1 MANLYLSARYDNATH
16 LDSDF
21 LQFPEEEE
29 GAGGESGGHPDENN
43 EISAERGGGRAA
55 DGGITHLAF
64 RWVTR
69 VRSGQ
74 QTARNRSME
83 MADRV
88 RMLEIMHKTETQS
101 SVRISKQTN
110 AENNQTRKSW

>member
-1 MANLYLSARYDNATH
+1 MRAAATQTKIMKYLQS
-16 LDSDF
+16 
-21 LQFPEEEE
+21 
-29 GAGGESGGHPDENN
+29 GA
-43 EISAERGGGRAA
+43 AGGRA
-55 DGGITHLAF
+55 DSGITHLAF

-101 SVRISKQTN
+101 SVRIFKQTN
-110 AENNQTRKSW
+110 AENNQTRKSR